1 MKPLDFSVILKLSKS
16 QLSENGF
23 KDATIEEIYSGL
35 LSYLA
40 VNSCRIGFPELVTPL
55 IFQLKDFLKK
65 SKVGNYCKKMKQ
77 ILDENRS
84 ISGLERSRQL
94 KSGKPRWSETE
105 PRSSPSINPGRRLPT
120 PRR

>member
-1 MKPLDFSVILKLSKS
+1 MKQMDFSVILKLSKS

-35 LSYLA
+35 LGYLA

-77 ILDENRS
+77 ILDKVIANQKFIGVKES
-84 ISGLERSRQL
+84 QSWIVVF
-94 KSGKPRWSETE
+94 KTETC
-105 PRSSPSINPGRRLPT
+105 
-120 PRR
+120 